1 MAEDPHQDA
10 MASATMTAVAEA
22 EDTVDVI
29 TIVVMVDAVTSV
41 TVDMAET
48 VTTTPLVESTATLA
62 MIATAEEEMIAVEEV
77 VVDMVV
83 DVTMREATVA
93 LLETL
98 LHQPLLMVT
107 QHLAQRDANHTEVEA
122 TMTRN
127 SPVANIDC

>member
-1 MAEDPHQDA
+1 MAEDPHQDV
-10 MASATMTAVAEA
+10 MASVTMTVVVEA

-29 TIVVMVDAVTSV
+29 TTVAMADVVMSV
-41 TVDMAET
+41 IVDMAET
-48 VTTTPLVESTATLA
+48 VTTTPLAESTVTLA
-62 MIATAEEEMIAVEEV
+62 MTDTAVVVTTVVEEAVDTAE
-77 VVDMVV
+77 

-93 LLETL
+93 LLEKL
-98 LHQPLLMVT
+98 LHQLLLMVT

>member
-1 MAEDPHQDA
+1 MAEDPHQDV
-10 MASATMTAVAEA
+10 MASVTMTVVAEA

-29 TIVVMVDAVTSV
+29 TTVAMADVVMSV
-41 TVDMAET
+41 IVDMAET
-48 VTTTPLVESTATLA
+48 VTTTPLAESTVTLA
-62 MIATAEEEMIAVEEV
+62 MTVTAVVVTIVVEEAVDTAE
-77 VVDMVV
+77 

-93 LLETL
+93 LLEKL
-98 LHQPLLMVT
+98 LHQLLLMVT

>member
-1 MAEDPHQDA
+1 MAEDPHQDV
-10 MASATMTAVAEA
+10 MASVTMTVVVEV

-29 TIVVMVDAVTSV
+29 TTVAMADVVMSV
-41 TVDMAET
+41 IVDMAET
-48 VTTTPLVESTATLA
+48 VTTTPLAESTVTHA
-62 MIATAEEEMIAVEEV
+62 MTVTAVAVTTVVEEAVDTAE
-77 VVDMVV
+77 

-93 LLETL
+93 LLEKL
-98 LHQPLLMVT
+98 LHQLLLMVT

>member
-1 MAEDPHQDA
+1 MAEDPHQDV
-10 MASATMTAVAEA
+10 MASVTMTVVVEV

-29 TIVVMVDAVTSV
+29 TTVAMADVVMSV
-41 TVDMAET
+41 IVDMAET
-48 VTTTPLVESTATLA
+48 VTTTPLEESTVTHA
-62 MIATAEEEMIAVEEV
+62 MTVTAVVVTTVVEEAVDTAE
-77 VVDMVV
+77 

-93 LLETL
+93 LLEKL
-98 LHQPLLMVT
+98 LHQLLLMVT